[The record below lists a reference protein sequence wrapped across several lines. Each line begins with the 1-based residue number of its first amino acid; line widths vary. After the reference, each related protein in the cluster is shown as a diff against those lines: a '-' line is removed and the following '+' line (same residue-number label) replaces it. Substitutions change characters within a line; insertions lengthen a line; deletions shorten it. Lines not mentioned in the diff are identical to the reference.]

1 MSRELNVEALAR
13 VEGDGGITV
22 TLDGKKVKSV
32 TLDVHEGP
40 RLIEQLVRGMTPAD
54 DLNVIPR
61 ICAICT
67 LSHRY
72 AALRGLEKALG
83 ITPPEKTQ
91 LTREL
96 MMLGENVE
104 SNSLHTFLLALPDFL
119 GYPSAVAMLNDY
131 GDDVKRALRLKKFGN
146 HVMEVTS
153 GRIVHGENPIIGGF
167 GKYPSRKQLDEIRVK
182 AQELVPDA
190 VRDVELFAS
199 LEYPAYS
206 EAPMVFM
213 SVNGLKKK
221 YGFAGDSI
229 LISNG
234 KEVSCEDYKKLTN
247 ERVVSHSFAKR
258 SLYADKP
265 FTVGANARMVNMG
278 KRLDGQAADMFKEH
292 FNDRWLTNP
301 LYNNLAQAIEMLWSL
316 EHLPEAC
323 EAVAAMDDP
332 KIAQPTRLTGSGTGA
347 VEAPRGTLYHHYEI
361 KDGLIDVADII
372 TPTAQNLDDIE
383 RHMKLTAEKMLA
395 EGKSDPEVRLGLEM
409 VARAY
414 DPCISC
420 ATHLVRLK
428 RV

>member
-1 MSRELNVEALAR
+1 MRELKVEALAR

-40 RLIEQLVRGMTPAD
+40 RLIEQLVKGMTPAD
-54 DLNVIPR
+54 DLTVIPR

-72 AALRGLEKALG
+72 SAIRGLEKALG
-83 ITPPEKTQ
+83 IKPPEKAQ

-119 GYPSAVAMLNDY
+119 GYPSAIAMLNDY

-146 HVMEVTS
+146 HVMAVTS

-167 GKYPSRKQLDEIRVK
+167 GKYPSKKALEEVK
-182 AQELVPDA
+182 LKAHELVPDA
-190 VRDVELFAS
+190 VRAVELFAS
-199 LEYPAYS
+199 IDYPTYP
-206 EAPMVFM
+206 EAEMLFM
-213 SVNGLKKK
+213 SVNAPKKQF
-221 YGFAGDSI
+221 GFAGESI
-229 LISNG
+229 IISNG
-234 KEVSCEDYKKLTN
+234 KETDVEDYKKLTN

-258 SLYADKP
+258 SLYQEKP
-265 FTVGANARMVNMG
+265 FTVGANARLINMG
-278 KRLDGQAADMFKEH
+278 ERLDGQAADLFKEH
-292 FNDRWLTNP
+292 YNDRWLKNP
-301 LYNNLAQAIEMLWSL
+301 LMNNLAQTIEMLWSL
-316 EHLPEAC
+316 EHIPD
-323 EAVAAMDDP
+323 AVDMVMSLEDP
-332 KIAQPTRLTGSGTGA
+332 PIEKPTRENGSGTGA

-361 KDGLIDVADII
+361 KNGLVESADII

-383 RHMKLTAEKMLA
+383 RHMKLAAERMLA
-395 EGKSDPEVRLGLEM
+395 DDKNDEEVRLGLEM

-420 ATHLVRLK
+420 ATHLVTLK
-428 RV
+428 RI

>member
-1 MSRELNVEALAR
+1 MKELNVEALAR

-40 RLIEQLVRGMTPAD
+40 RLIEQLVKGMKPED
-54 DLNVIPR
+54 DLTVVPR

-83 ITPPEKTQ
+83 ITPPEKAQ

-119 GYPSAVAMLNDY
+119 GYPSAIAMLNDY
-131 GDDVKRALRLKKFGN
+131 ADDVKRALRLKKFGN
-146 HVMEVTS
+146 HVMTVTS

-167 GKYPSRKQLDEIRVK
+167 GKYPSKKALEEIK
-182 AQELVPDA
+182 LKSHELVPDA

-199 LEYPAYS
+199 LEYPTYP
-206 EAPMVFM
+206 EAETLFM
-213 SVNGLKKK
+213 SVNAPKNQ
-221 YGFAGDSI
+221 YGYYGDSI

-234 KEVSCEDYKKLTN
+234 KEVSAEDYKKLTS

-258 SLYADKP
+258 SLYQDKP
-265 FTVGANARMVNMG
+265 FTVGANARLINMG
-278 KRLDGQAADMFKEH
+278 KRLDGQAKDLLKEH
-292 FNDRWLTNP
+292 YSERWLKNP
-301 LYNNLAQAIEMLWSL
+301 LFNNLAQAIEMLWSL
-316 EHLPEAC
+316 EHMPDMCDMIAG
-323 EAVAAMDDP
+323 MDDP
-332 KIAQPTRLTGSGTGA
+332 PIEQPTRTTGSGTGA
-347 VEAPRGTLYHHYEI
+347 VEAPRGTLYHHYEL
-361 KDGLIDVADII
+361 KNGLIEVADII

-383 RHMKLTAEKMLA
+383 KHMKLTAERMLA
-395 EGKSDPEVRLGLEM
+395 DGKKDDEVRLGLEM

-420 ATHLVRLK
+420 ATHLVTLK
-428 RV
+428 RI

>member
-1 MSRELNVEALAR
+1 MKTIQIESLAR

-22 TLDGKKVKSV
+22 TVDGKKVKSV

-40 RLIEQLVRGMTPAD
+40 RLIEQLVKGMTPED
-54 DLNVIPR
+54 DVNVVPR

-72 AALRGLEKALG
+72 CALRGLEKALG
-83 ITPPEKTQ
+83 IKPPEKAQ

-119 GYPSAVAMLNDY
+119 GYPSAIAMLNDY

-146 HVMEVTS
+146 HVMSVTS
-153 GRIVHGENPIIGGF
+153 GRIVHGENPVIGGF
-167 GKYPSRKQLDEIRVK
+167 GKYPSKKALEEIK
-182 AQELVPDA
+182 LKSHELIPDA

-199 LEYPAYS
+199 LEYPEYPES
-206 EAPMVFM
+206 ESLFM
-213 SVNGLKKK
+213 SVNAPGKK

-234 KEVSCEDYKKLTN
+234 KEVDVESYKKLTN
-247 ERVVSHSFAKR
+247 ERVVPHSFAKR
-258 SLYADKP
+258 SLYQDKP
-265 FTVGANARMVNMG
+265 FTVGANARLINMG
-278 KRLDGQAADMFKEH
+278 KRLDGQAADLFKEH
-292 FNDRWLTNP
+292 YSDRWLKNP
-301 LYNNLAQAIEMLWSL
+301 LLNNLAQAIEMLWSL
-316 EHLPEAC
+316 EQMPEFC
-323 EAVAAMDDP
+323 DRVASLDDP
-332 KIAQPTRLTGSGTGA
+332 PIEKPTRTTGSGTGA

-372 TPTAQNLDDIE
+372 TPTAQNLDVIE
-383 RHMKLTAEKMLA
+383 KNMKLAAERMFA
-395 EGKSDPEVRLGLEM
+395 DGKADEDVRLGLEM

-420 ATHLVRLK
+420 ATHMVTLK
-428 RV
+428 RI

>member
-1 MSRELNVEALAR
+1 MRELNVEALAR

-40 RLIEQLVRGMTPAD
+40 RLIEQLVKGMKPED
-54 DLNVIPR
+54 DINVIPR

-72 AALRGLEKALG
+72 SALRGLEKALG
-83 ITPPEKTQ
+83 IVPPEKTQ
-91 LTREL
+91 LTRDL

-131 GDDVKRALRLKKFGN
+131 PDDVKRALRLKKFGN
-146 HVMEVTS
+146 HVMAVTS

-167 GKYPSRKQLDEIRVK
+167 GKYPSRKALEEIK
-182 AQELVPDA
+182 LKSHELIPDA

-206 EAPMVFM
+206 EAETVFM
-213 SVNGLKKK
+213 SVNAPKKQ
-221 YGFAGDSI
+221 YGYAGDSI

-234 KEVSCEDYKKLTN
+234 KEVNAEDYKKLTS

-258 SLYADKP
+258 SLYQDKP
-265 FTVGANARMVNMG
+265 FTVGANARLINMG
-278 KRLDGQAADMFKEH
+278 KRLDGQAAELFKEH
-292 FNDRWLTNP
+292 FSHTWLKNP

-316 EHLPEAC
+316 EHMPDL
-323 EAVAAMDDP
+323 VDQISGLDDP
-332 KIAQPTRLTGSGTGA
+332 AIEKPTRLTGSGTGA
-347 VEAPRGTLYHHYEI
+347 VEAPRGTLYHHYDI
-361 KDGLIDVADII
+361 KDGLIETADII

-383 RHMKLTAEKMLA
+383 KHMKLTAERMLA
-395 EGKSDPEVRLGLEM
+395 EDKSDDEVRLGLEM

-420 ATHLVRLK
+420 ATHLVTLK
-428 RV
+428 RI

>member
-1 MSRELNVEALAR
+1 MKELNVEALAR

-40 RLIEQLVRGMTPAD
+40 RLIEQLVRGLTPAD

-72 AALRGLEKALG
+72 AAIRGLEKALG
-83 ITPPEKTQ
+83 IVPPEKAQ

-119 GYPSAVAMLNDY
+119 GYPSAIAMLNDY

-146 HVMEVTS
+146 HVMAVTS
-153 GRIVHGENPIIGGF
+153 GRIVHGENPILGGF
-167 GKYPSRKQLDEIRVK
+167 GRYPGRKELEEIKLK
-182 AQELVPDA
+182 AHELVPDA

-199 LEYPAYS
+199 LEYPKYS
-206 EAPMVFM
+206 EADMVFM
-213 SVNGLKKK
+213 SVNAPKKQ
-221 YGFAGDSI
+221 YGYAGESI

-234 KEVSCEDYKKLTN
+234 KEANVEDYKKLTN

-258 SLYADKP
+258 SLYQDKT
-265 FTVGANARMVNMG
+265 FTVGANARMINMG
-278 KRLDGQAADMFKEH
+278 KRLDGQAADLFKEH
-292 FNDRWLTNP
+292 FDERWTKNP
-301 LYNNLAQAIEMLWSL
+301 LLNNLAQAIEMLWSL
-316 EHLPEAC
+316 EHIPDMVDRVLALDNPPIE
-323 EAVAAMDDP
+323 
-332 KIAQPTRLTGSGTGA
+332 KPTRENGSGTGA

-361 KDGLIDVADII
+361 KNGLIDVADII

-383 RHMKLTAEKMLA
+383 KHMKLTAERMLA
-395 EGKSDPEVRLGLEM
+395 EDKGDEEVRLGLEM

-420 ATHLVRLK
+420 ATHLVTLK
-428 RV
+428 RI

>member
-1 MSRELNVEALAR
+1 MKELNVEALAR

-22 TLDGKKVKSV
+22 KLDGKKVKNV

-40 RLIEQLVRGMTPAD
+40 RLIEQLVRGLTPAD

-72 AALRGLEKALG
+72 SAIRGLEKALG
-83 ITPPEKTQ
+83 IVPPEKAQ

-146 HVMEVTS
+146 HVMAVTS
-153 GRIVHGENPIIGGF
+153 GRIVHGENPILGGF
-167 GKYPSRKQLDEIRVK
+167 GRYPSRKELEEIKLK
-182 AQELVPDA
+182 AHELVPDA

-199 LEYPAYS
+199 LDYPKYS
-206 EAPMVFM
+206 EADMVFM
-213 SVNGLKKK
+213 SVNAPKKQ
-221 YGFAGDSI
+221 YGFAGESI

-234 KEVSCEDYKKLTN
+234 KEVNVEDYRKLTN

-258 SLYADKP
+258 SLYQDKT
-265 FTVGANARMVNMG
+265 FTVGANARLVNMG
-278 KRLDGQAADMFKEH
+278 KRLDGQAADLFKQH
-292 FNDRWLTNP
+292 FDERWMKNP
-301 LYNNLAQAIEMLWSL
+301 LMNNLAQAIEMLWSL
-316 EHLPEAC
+316 EHIPDMVDT
-323 EAVAAMDDP
+323 VASLDNP
-332 KIAQPTRLTGSGTGA
+332 PIEKPTRQNGSGTGA
-347 VEAPRGTLYHHYEI
+347 VEAPRGTLYHHYDI
-361 KDGLIDVADII
+361 KDGLIDAADII

-383 RHMKLTAEKMLA
+383 KHMKLTAERMLA
-395 EGKSDPEVRLGLEM
+395 EDKDDEEVRLGLEM

-420 ATHLVRLK
+420 ATHLVTLK

>member
-1 MSRELNVEALAR
+1 MRELNVEALAR

-22 TLDGKKVKSV
+22 TLDGNKVKGV

-40 RLIEQLVRGMTPAD
+40 RLIEQLVRGLTPAD

-72 AALRGLEKALG
+72 SAIRGLEKALG
-83 ITPPEKTQ
+83 ITPPEKAQ

-119 GYPSAVAMLNDY
+119 GYPSAVAMLGDY
-131 GDDVKRALRLKKFGN
+131 PDDVTRALRLKKFGN
-146 HVMEVTS
+146 HVMAVTS

-167 GKYPSRKQLDEIRVK
+167 GKYPTKKQLDEIKVR
-182 AQELVPDA
+182 AHELIPDA

-199 LEYPAYS
+199 LKYPKYS
-206 EAPMVFM
+206 ESDMLFM
-213 SVNGLKKK
+213 SVNAPKNQ

-234 KEVSCEDYKKLTN
+234 KEVNVEDYKKLTN
-247 ERVVSHSFAKR
+247 ERIVSHSFAKR
-258 SLYADKP
+258 SLFQNAT

-278 KRLDGQAADMFKEH
+278 KRLDGQAKDLFKKH
-292 FNDRWLTNP
+292 FDERWTHNP
-301 LYNNLAQAIEMLWSL
+301 LLNNLAQAIEMLWSL
-316 EHLPEAC
+316 EHLPDAC
-323 EAVAAMDDP
+323 DKVASLDDP
-332 KIAQPTRLTGSGTGA
+332 QIAKPTRDTGSGTGA
-347 VEAPRGTLYHHYEI
+347 VEAPRGILYHHYEI
-361 KDGLIDVADII
+361 KNGLIDVADII

-383 RHMKLTAEKMLA
+383 KHMKLTAEKMLA
-395 EGKSDPEVRLGLEM
+395 EKKSDEEVKLGLEM

-420 ATHLVRLK
+420 ATHLVTLK
-428 RV
+428 RI

>member
-1 MSRELNVEALAR
+1 MKELNVEALAR

-40 RLIEQLVRGMTPAD
+40 RLIEQLVKGMKPED
-54 DLNVIPR
+54 DLTVIPR

-72 AALRGLEKALG
+72 SALRGLEKALG

-119 GYPSAVAMLNDY
+119 GYPSAIAMLNDY
-131 GDDVKRALRLKKFGN
+131 ADDVKRALRLKKFGN
-146 HVMEVTS
+146 HVMAVTS

-167 GKYPSRKQLDEIRVK
+167 GKYPSKKALEEIK
-182 AQELVPDA
+182 LKSHELVPDA

-199 LEYPAYS
+199 LEYPTYP
-206 EAPMVFM
+206 EAETLFM
-213 SVNGLKKK
+213 SVNAPKNQ
-221 YGFAGDSI
+221 YGYYGDSI

-234 KEVSCEDYKKLTN
+234 KEVSCEDYKKLTS
-247 ERVVSHSFAKR
+247 ERVVAHSFAKR
-258 SLYADKP
+258 SLYQDKP
-265 FTVGANARMVNMG
+265 FTVGANARLINMG
-278 KRLDGQAADMFKEH
+278 KRLDGQAKDLFKEH
-292 FNDRWLTNP
+292 YSDRWLKNP
-301 LYNNLAQAIEMLWSL
+301 LFNNLAQAIEMLWSL
-316 EHLPEAC
+316 EHIPELC
-323 EAVAAMDDP
+323 DVVAGMDDP
-332 KIAQPTRLTGSGTGA
+332 AIEQPTRMTGSGTGA

-361 KDGLIDVADII
+361 KDGLIEVADII

-383 RHMKLTAEKMLA
+383 KHMKLTAERMLA
-395 EGKSDPEVRLGLEM
+395 DDKKDDEVRLGLEM

-420 ATHLVRLK
+420 ATHLVNLK
-428 RV
+428 RI

>member
-1 MSRELNVEALAR
+1 MRELNVEALAR

-32 TLDVHEGP
+32 TLDIHEGP
-40 RLIEQLVRGMTPAD
+40 RLIEQLVKGMTPAD
-54 DLNVIPR
+54 DLNVVPR

-72 AALRGLEKALG
+72 AAIRGLEKALG
-83 ITPPEKTQ
+83 ITPPEKAQ
-91 LTREL
+91 LMREL

-119 GYPSAVAMLNDY
+119 GYPSAIAMLNDY
-131 GDDVKRALRLKKFGN
+131 ADDVKRALRLKKFGN
-146 HVMEVTS
+146 HVMAVTS
-153 GRIVHGENPIIGGF
+153 GRIVHGENPVLGGF
-167 GKYPSRKQLDEIRVK
+167 GKYPGKKALEEIKLK
-182 AQELVPDA
+182 AHELVPDA
-190 VRDVELFAS
+190 ARAVELFAS
-199 LEYPAYS
+199 LEYPTYP
-206 EAPMVFM
+206 EAEMLFM
-213 SVNGLKKK
+213 SVNAPKKK
-221 YGFAGDSI
+221 FGFAGESI

-234 KEVSCEDYKKLTN
+234 KEVNVEDYKKLTN

-258 SLYADKP
+258 SLYQDKT
-265 FTVGANARMVNMG
+265 FTVGANARLVNMG
-278 KRLDGQAADMFKEH
+278 KRLDGQAADLFKEH
-292 FNDRWLTNP
+292 FTDRWLKNP

-316 EHLPEAC
+316 EHIPDA
-323 EAVAAMDDP
+323 ADQVASMDDP
-332 KIAQPTRLTGSGTGA
+332 PIAEPTRQTGLGTGA

-383 RHMKLTAEKMLA
+383 KHMKLTAERMLS
-395 EGKSDPEVRLGLEM
+395 EGKKDDEIRLSLEM

-420 ATHLVRLK
+420 ATHLVTVK
-428 RV
+428 RI

>member
-22 TLDGKKVKSV
+22 ILDGKKVKSV

-40 RLIEQLVRGMTPAD
+40 RLIEQLVKGMTPAD
-54 DLNVIPR
+54 DLNVVPR

-104 SNSLHTFLLALPDFL
+104 SNSLHTFMLALPDFL

-221 YGFAGDSI
+221 YGFAGDTI

-247 ERVVSHSFAKR
+247 ERVVPHSFAKR
-258 SLYADKP
+258 SLYGDKT
-265 FTVGANARMVNMG
+265 FTVGANARLINMG

-292 FNDRWLTNP
+292 YNDRWLKNP

-316 EHLPEAC
+316 EHLPDAC
-323 EAVAAMDDP
+323 EAVASLDDP
-332 KIAQPTRLTGSGTGA
+332 KIEQPTRLTGSGTGA

-383 RHMKLTAEKMLA
+383 LHMRLTAERMLA
-395 EGKSDPEVRLGLEM
+395 DGKSDPEVRLGLEM

>member
-1 MSRELNVEALAR
+1 MKELNVEALAR

-40 RLIEQLVRGMTPAD
+40 RLIEQLVKGMTPAD

-72 AALRGLEKALG
+72 SAIRGLEKALG
-83 ITPPEKTQ
+83 IKPPEKAQ

-119 GYPSAVAMLNDY
+119 GYPSAIAMLNDY

-146 HVMEVTS
+146 HVMAVTS
-153 GRIVHGENPIIGGF
+153 GRIVHGENPIVGGF
-167 GKYPSRKQLDEIRVK
+167 GRYPSKTALEEIKLK
-182 AQELVPDA
+182 AHELVPDA
-190 VRDVELFAS
+190 VRAVELFAS
-199 LEYPAYS
+199 IEYPTYP
-206 EAPMVFM
+206 EAETVFM
-213 SVNGLKKK
+213 SVNALGKR

-234 KEVSCEDYKKLTN
+234 KEVSAEDYKKLTS

-258 SLYADKP
+258 SLYQDKP
-265 FTVGANARMVNMG
+265 FTVGANARMINTG
-278 KRLDGQAADMFKEH
+278 KRLDGQAADLFKEH
-292 FNDRWLTNP
+292 YNDRWLKNP
-301 LYNNLAQAIEMLWSL
+301 LLNNLAQTIEMLWSL
-316 EHLPEAC
+316 EQIPEMADK
-323 EAVAAMDDP
+323 VASMDNP
-332 KIAQPTRLTGSGTGA
+332 PIEQPTRTTGSGTGA
-347 VEAPRGTLYHHYEI
+347 VEAPRGTLYHHYDI
-361 KDGLIDVADII
+361 KDGLIEGADII

-383 RHMKLTAEKMLA
+383 RHMKLTAERMLA
-395 EGKSDPEVRLGLEM
+395 EDKGDDEVRLGLEM

-428 RV
+428 RI

>member
-1 MSRELNVEALAR
+1 MRELNVEALAR

-22 TLDGKKVKSV
+22 TLDGKKVKNV

-40 RLIEQLVRGMTPAD
+40 RLIEQLVKGLTPAD

-72 AALRGLEKALG
+72 AAIRGLEKALG
-83 ITPPEKTQ
+83 IVPPEKAQ

-146 HVMEVTS
+146 HVMAVTS
-153 GRIVHGENPIIGGF
+153 GRIVHGENPILGGF
-167 GKYPSRKQLDEIRVK
+167 GRYPSRKELEEIKLK
-182 AQELVPDA
+182 AHELVPDA
-190 VRDVELFAS
+190 IRDVELFAS
-199 LEYPAYS
+199 LDYPKYS
-206 EAPMVFM
+206 EADMVFM
-213 SVNGLKKK
+213 SVNAPKKQ
-221 YGFAGDSI
+221 YGFAGESI

-234 KEVSCEDYKKLTN
+234 KEANVEDYKKLTN

-258 SLYADKP
+258 SLYQDRT
-265 FTVGANARMVNMG
+265 FTVGANARMINMG
-278 KRLDGQAADMFKEH
+278 KRLDGQAADLFKQH
-292 FNDRWLTNP
+292 FDERWTKNP
-301 LYNNLAQAIEMLWSL
+301 LLNNLAQAIEMLWSL
-316 EHLPEAC
+316 EHIPDMADK
-323 EAVAAMDDP
+323 VASMENP
-332 KIAQPTRLTGSGTGA
+332 PIEKPTKENGTGTGA

-361 KDGLIDVADII
+361 KNGLIDVADII

-383 RHMKLTAEKMLA
+383 KHMKLAAEKMLA
-395 EGKSDPEVRLGLEM
+395 EEKSDEEVRLGLEM

-420 ATHLVRLK
+420 ATHLVTLK
-428 RV
+428 RI